1 METNRVM
8 KKKTGITASAFDLL
22 HAGHILML
30 QEAKTVCDHLVVAL
44 QTDPT
49 IDRPSK
55 NKPIQTIEERF
66 VQLSGCKFVDDIITY
81 NTEAELEAIFR
92 NLDVDVRIIGEEYKD
107 KEFTAKDICIERG
120 IEIYY
125 NSRKHS
131 YSTTELRKRILQH
144 ESL

>member
-92 NLDVDVRIIGEEYKD
+92 NLDVDVRIIGEEYKT

-131 YSTTELRKRILQH
+131 YSTTELRKRILQY

>member
-1 METNRVM
+1 M

>member
-1 METNRVM
+1 M

-66 VQLSGCKFVDDIITY
+66 VQLSGCKYVDDIITY